1 MLKEESGLLSSVYSS
16 TQSLGRN
23 GDILEGIISDLKN
36 VTVCNSPNEVFLT
49 WEQVFSFVEEL
60 QVIEKH
66 LH

>member
-36 VTVCNSPNEVFLT
+36 VTVCNSPNEVFFNMRT
-49 WEQVFSFVEEL
+49 SIFICRETAGY
-60 QVIEKH
+60 
-66 LH
+66 

>member
-36 VTVCNSPNEVFLT
+36 VTVCNSPNEVFFLT
-49 WEQVFSFVEEL
+49 
-60 QVIEKH
+60 
-66 LH
+66 

>member
-36 VTVCNSPNEVFLT
+36 VRVCNSPNEVFLT